1 MSALIADGL
10 LESHATLPLTKC
22 KGLPY
27 IGISHKIKKDPLNFL
42 SSLVNNAKDVIELE
56 HAGQTI
62 FLVNNPE
69 LVEHVLVKNHK
80 NYTKGHFY
88 NKLQP
93 MFRKGLPL
101 LEGDE
106 WKRHRQL
113 MNKSFR
119 KDQIDNISRLSIALT
134 SELVAEWHNNTMP
147 VDVDTA
153 MSRLTLDIV
162 SQALFGTSVKKY
174 SASIVKAID
183 YMLSFSE
190 SRVWAAPDLYYNYLS
205 PPYWK
210 FKAARNYIDKVI
222 YEFVDR
228 RKNGET
234 FGTDLL
240 GILIAAL
247 GGDEE
252 KSISDIELRDEIT
265 SMLILGHESTAT
277 SLTWL
282 FYMLAQHQSVQQ
294 KLHDEIITVIGT
306 REPTSEDFQNMP
318 FLKAVV
324 SEILRLF
331 PASWSIARKNIEE
344 DDLLGVK
351 IPRGSNIWLS
361 PYLMHR
367 HRKYYKNPEAFRP
380 ERFLNGEMEHA
391 PKYAYFPFA
400 AGPRGCV
407 GEGFAWQELMCITT
421 LLCRKFTFELAPGQ
435 RVVPVAKISIQPS
448 DGMHMLVTSR

>member
-1 MSALIADGL
+1 MVALIAEAL
-10 LESHATLPLTKC
+10 PERHASLPLTKC

-27 IGISHKIKKDPLNFL
+27 IGISHKIKRDPLNFL
-42 SSLVNNAKDVIELE
+42 SKLVNNSKDVIELE
-56 HAGQTI
+56 HAGQKI
-62 FLVNNPE
+62 FLINNPE

-101 LEGDE
+101 LEGEE
-106 WKRHRQL
+106 WKKHRQL

-119 KDQIDNISRLSIALT
+119 KDQIDNISRLSITLT
-134 SELVAEWHNNTMP
+134 HDLMEEWADNAMP

-174 SASIVKAID
+174 SGSIVNAID

-190 SRVWAAPDLYYNYLS
+190 NRVWAAPDLYNNYLS

-210 FKAARNYIDKVI
+210 FKSARNYIDKVI

-240 GILIAAL
+240 GILISAL
-247 GGDEE
+247 GNDEE

-265 SMLILGHESTAT
+265 SMLILGHESTAN

-294 KLHDEIITVIGT
+294 ELHHEIMTTLGE

-318 FLKAVV
+318 LLKAVI

-344 DDLLGVK
+344 DTLLGIS
-351 IPRGSNIWLS
+351 IPKGSNIWLS

-380 ERFLNGEMEHA
+380 ERFLNGEMEHT

-421 LLCRKFTFELAPGQ
+421 MLCRKFTFELAPGQ
-435 RVVPVAKISIQPS
+435 RVEPIARISIKPS
-448 DGMHMLVTSR
+448 NGMNMLVAAR